1 MQSLIQAQ
9 LLKALDLLLDVV
21 CVVDRNGYFVAVSA
35 ACEKVFGYTQEELI
49 GKPMIEL
56 VLPADRG
63 RTLLAAAGVMA
74 GNPLR
79 NFENRYVRKDGKVVD
94 IMWSASWSEGD
105 QLRLAVARDI
115 TCYKQANARL
125 RYLAQ
130 YDALTGLPNRALFE
144 DRLQGA
150 LARDARN
157 NEHLAL
163 LFIDLD
169 DFKPVNDLY
178 GHAVGDLLL
187 QQVALR
193 IQECVR
199 ESDTV
204 SRIGGDEFVVLL
216 DVIHAPQNAAQV
228 AEHIRAAINEPMVIT
243 GHTVQVA
250 ASIGIAIYPQ
260 HGTGQIPMMR
270 SADAAMYAAKQAG
283 GNQCR
288 TAGSH

>member
-1 MQSLIQAQ
+1 MQHDIQAQ

-21 CVVDRNGYFVAVSA
+21 CVVDRMGHFVAVSA
-35 ACEKVFGYTQEELI
+35 ACEKVFGYTQQELI

-56 VLPADRG
+56 VLPADRD
-63 RTLLAAAGVMA
+63 RTLAAAAGVMA

-79 NFENRYVRKDGKVVD
+79 NFENRYVRKDGQVVD
-94 IMWSASWSEGD
+94 ILWSASWSEGD

-115 TCYKQANARL
+115 TLYKQANARL

-130 YDALTGLPNRALFE
+130 YDALTGLPNRTLFE

-157 NEHLAL
+157 KEHLAL

-169 DFKPVNDLY
+169 DFKPVNDNC

-187 QQVALR
+187 QHVAAR
-193 IQECVR
+193 IQGCVR
-199 ESDTV
+199 DSDTV

-216 DVIHAPQNAAQV
+216 DVIQTPQNAAQV
-228 AEHIRAAINEPMVIT
+228 AENIRAAIHEPMVLA
-243 GHTVQVA
+243 GHLVQVA
-250 ASIGIAIYPQ
+250 ASVGIAIYPQ
-260 HGTGQIPMMR
+260 HGAGQIQLMR
-270 SADAAMYAAKQAG
+270 SADIAMYAAKQAG

-288 TAGSH
+288 TAAD